1 MLNFF
6 DSVSCETIIAENEA
20 YEQVL
25 AMVRLLKKKFLLE
38 FIEENELDVVWTVL
52 GEKQKITGGFGRDFP
67 RRAEFSYTYYINE
80 KEEVSRNHKVYNIM
94 EAGRY

>member
-25 AMVRLLKKKFLLE
+25 AMVRLQIYSVFE
-38 FIEENELDVVWTVL
+38 VNR
-52 GEKQKITGGFGRDFP
+52 GESD
-67 RRAEFSYTYYINE
+67 ES
-80 KEEVSRNHKVYNIM
+80 VSIF
-94 EAGRY
+94 

>member
-25 AMVRLLKKKFLLE
+25 AMVRLPKICTKIPVKIDKKASTRQDLSCWVEATFSDIDLL
-38 FIEENELDVVWTVL
+38 VL
-52 GEKQKITGGFGRDFP
+52 CLIRSAF
-67 RRAEFSYTYYINE
+67 
-80 KEEVSRNHKVYNIM
+80 
-94 EAGRY
+94 

>member
-25 AMVRLLKKKFLLE
+25 AMVRLRSFDDASAIPMVNL
-38 FIEENELDVVWTVL
+38 
-52 GEKQKITGGFGRDFP
+52 P
-67 RRAEFSYTYYINE
+67 RFYGSGIAE
-80 KEEVSRNHKVYNIM
+80 
-94 EAGRY
+94 

>member
-25 AMVRLLKKKFLLE
+25 AMVRLLD
-38 FIEENELDVVWTVL
+38 NEYRVL
-52 GEKQKITGGFGRDFP
+52 
-67 RRAEFSYTYYINE
+67 
-80 KEEVSRNHKVYNIM
+80 EEVNI
-94 EAGRY
+94 AQSTPGDLRGDLAINAQKLADLYIALGLAHRYADGVTLIGRRQ

>member
-25 AMVRLLKKKFLLE
+25 AMVRLRYCKE
-38 FIEENELDVVWTVL
+38 SD
-52 GEKQKITGGFGRDFP
+52 EKIRVQNIGLHGYSE
-67 RRAEFSYTYYINE
+67 RRANYERVN
-80 KEEVSRNHKVYNIM
+80 
-94 EAGRY
+94 RYLYKIRIIC

>member
-25 AMVRLLKKKFLLE
+25 AMVRLRLE
-38 FIEENELDVVWTVL
+38 QVIRAFMYATKLDRFKMFKENVRSAFVNSE
-52 GEKQKITGGFGRDFP
+52 R
-67 RRAEFSYTYYINE
+67 
-80 KEEVSRNHKVYNIM
+80 
-94 EAGRY
+94 